1 MDQPN
6 SDQTTEVT
14 SSPSSDSAGADGA
27 STDRPGSASGSSPT
41 AGSGKGRRRGSRG
54 GQRRRPQTPKPQ
66 DAGSAGADPDADQIA
81 DERNDVELPEKISEG
96 RPSAEAGEKAL
107 VKRPKIGDT
116 MPVPSVPPPGPAV
129 SSTDDPSATPSAKGG
144 NGTPG
149 GGKKRRSRGGDRSKK
164 GGDASAGGSP
174 DSRQG
179 TPTSTSADDDSSTK
193 GGSRRGRRGRGR
205 GKGKQDGQDSK
216 DQALIEQRKGRERN
230 GKPIGRYFMCV
241 QVRPGMAQVAVLEGR
256 NLIEHY
262 VSRPAD
268 DVSQIHGNVY
278 VGKVQNVLP
287 GMEAAFVD
295 IATPKNAVLYRG
307 DVQYD
312 PADIEQKG
320 SNPRI
325 EDILKN
331 KQLIVCQVTKNPIGH
346 KGARLTQEVSLPG
359 RYVVLIPN
367 STTYGIS
374 KRLPDDVRK
383 RLRGILDRVKPAEHG
398 LIVRTAAE
406 HATEEELRAD
416 MTMLLEQWDDI
427 ERRAQKV
434 QRPTLLYREPELAV
448 RVIREEFNAD
458 YRGVVIDDRRL
469 FEDVRDYVQ
478 AFNPELADRIEYYD
492 TEAEN
497 LSLFE
502 RFHIHEQVHK
512 ALDKKVWLPSGG
524 SLIIEHTEALTVI
537 DVNTGKNVGKSN
549 LEETVFHNN
558 MEAAEEIA
566 KQLRL
571 RDIGGIIVI
580 DFIDM
585 EIKDN
590 RAKVVEA
597 FRAALARDKTRSQV
611 FDISELGLV
620 EMTRKRI
627 GEGLLTEYSDEC
639 PDCAGRGVVVDYSM
653 LE

>member
-1 MDQPN
+1 MDHLETE
-6 SDQTTEVT
+6 QTTKE
-14 SSPSSDSAGADGA
+14 PFGGRPERPADSA
-27 STDRPGSASGSSPT
+27 SSAS
-41 AGSGKGRRRGSRG
+41 AERA
-54 GQRRRPQTPKPQ
+54 Q
-66 DAGSAGADPDADQIA
+66 DD
-81 DERNDVELPEKISEG
+81 RNDVELPKPMSEG
-96 RPSAEAGEKAL
+96 RPSAEASERAL
-107 VKRPKIGDT
+107 VRKPKIGDT
-116 MPVPSVPPPGPAV
+116 MPIPTTPPPGPARPV
-129 SSTDDPSATPSAKGG
+129 PVQSDDGDKGG
-144 NGTPG
+144 QRRRRRRG
-149 GGKKRRSRGGDRSKK
+149 GRGSGRSAQGRGGDKDAVQRDEQGGTGDDGRSDDGEPKTRQQKK
-164 GGDASAGGSP
+164 S
-174 DSRQG
+174 
-179 TPTSTSADDDSSTK
+179 
-193 GGSRRGRRGRGR
+193 RRGRGR
-205 GKGKQDGQDSK
+205 GRGEGDGGAVDEALRERRRGK
-216 DQALIEQRKGRERN
+216 ERN
-230 GKPIGRYFMCV
+230 GKPLGRYFMAV
-241 QVRPGMAQVAVLEGR
+241 QVRPGMSQVAVLEGR
-256 NLIEHY
+256 SLIEHY

-268 DVSQIHGNVY
+268 DVSQIHGNIY

-312 PADIEQKG
+312 PADIEERG
-320 SNPRI
+320 NNPRI

-331 KQLIVCQVTKNPIGH
+331 RQLIVCQVTKNPIGH

-367 STTYGIS
+367 SKTYGIS

-416 MTMLLEQWDDI
+416 MTMLLEQWDEI
-427 ERRAQKV
+427 ATKAAKA

-469 FEDVRDYVQ
+469 FEEVRRYVE
-478 AFNPELADRIEYYD
+478 AFSPELADRIEFYD
-492 TEAEN
+492 PDAEQ
-497 LSLFE
+497 LSVFE
-502 RFHIHEQVHK
+502 RHHIHEQVHK
-512 ALDKKVWLPSGG
+512 ALDRKVWLPSGG
-524 SLIIEHTEALTVI
+524 SLIVEHTEALTVI

-585 EIKDN
+585 EIREN

-611 FDISELGLV
+611 FDITELGLV

-627 GEGLLTEYSDEC
+627 GEGLLTEYSQEC
-639 PDCAGRGVVVDYSM
+639 PDCQGRGVLVDYTM
-653 LE
+653 LD

>member
-1 MDQPN
+1 M
-6 SDQTTEVT
+6 
-14 SSPSSDSAGADGA
+14 A
-27 STDRPGSASGSSPT
+27 
-41 AGSGKGRRRGSRG
+41 
-54 GQRRRPQTPKPQ
+54 
-66 DAGSAGADPDADQIA
+66 
-81 DERNDVELPEKISEG
+81 
-96 RPSAEAGEKAL
+96 
-107 VKRPKIGDT
+107 
-116 MPVPSVPPPGPAV
+116 
-129 SSTDDPSATPSAKGG
+129 
-144 NGTPG
+144 
-149 GGKKRRSRGGDRSKK
+149 
-164 GGDASAGGSP
+164 
-174 DSRQG
+174 
-179 TPTSTSADDDSSTK
+179 
-193 GGSRRGRRGRGR
+193 
-205 GKGKQDGQDSK
+205 
-216 DQALIEQRKGRERN
+216 
-230 GKPIGRYFMCV
+230 V

-268 DVSQIHGNVY
+268 DVAQIHGNIY

-312 PADIEQKG
+312 PEDIDEGGK
-320 SNPRI
+320 NPRI

-331 KQLIVCQVTKNPIGH
+331 RQLITCQVTKNPIAH

-359 RYVVLIPN
+359 RFVVLIPN
-367 STTYGIS
+367 SKTYGIS

-383 RLRGILDRVKPAEHG
+383 RLRGILDRVKPEQHG

-406 HATEEELRAD
+406 TATEDELVAD
-416 MTMLLEQWDDI
+416 MTILLKQWEQI
-427 ERRAQKV
+427 EAKAAKT
-434 QRPTLLYREPELAV
+434 QRPGLLYREPELAV

-458 YRGVVIDDRRL
+458 YRGVIIDDERL
-469 FEDVRDYVQ
+469 YQDVKDYVA

-492 TEAEN
+492 AEAEG

-502 RFHIHEQVHK
+502 RHHIHEQVHK
-512 ALDKKVWLPSGG
+512 ALDRKVWLPSGG

-537 DVNTGKNVGKSN
+537 DVNTGKNVGKTN

-580 DFIDM
+580 DFVDM
-585 EIKDN
+585 EVKGN
-590 RAKVVEA
+590 RARVVEV
-597 FRAALARDKTRSQV
+597 FRNALARDKTRSQV
-611 FDISELGLV
+611 FDITDLGLV

-627 GEGLLTEYSDEC
+627 GEGLLTEFSQIC
-639 PDCAGRGVVVDYSM
+639 PDCDGRGVIVDYE
-653 LE
+653 LLD

>member
-1 MDQPN
+1 MEHLDA
-6 SDQTTEVT
+6 DAG
-14 SSPSSDSAGADGA
+14 SPAA
-27 STDRPGSASGSSPT
+27 STTQSVTTDAITSTEATTSTDLPEAKQSTDQGIDDSDDDAT
-41 AGSGKGRRRGSRG
+41 AGDPAKRRRGSRG
-54 GQRRRPQTPKPQ
+54 GQRRRTPASDGQ
-66 DAGSAGADPDADQIA
+66 AGTDDTD
-81 DERNDVELPEKISEG
+81 DEVELPEPMSEG
-96 RPSAEAGEKAL
+96 RPSAEAAERAL
-107 VKRPKIGDT
+107 VRRPKIGDT
-116 MPVPSVPPPGPAV
+116 MPIPTSPPPGPARKPV
-129 SSTDDPSATPSAKGG
+129 TDEEPAA
-144 NGTPG
+144 GTGPKRRKRRGSG
-149 GGKKRRSRGGDRSKK
+149 GGRSGGGRPDGGGAGDASERSDAGDPTSDGAAAGKGPAKRSRRTRRDGDRSE
-164 GGDASAGGSP
+164 DAMDAAMLE
-174 DSRQG
+174 
-179 TPTSTSADDDSSTK
+179 T
-193 GGSRRGRRGRGR
+193 RR
-205 GKGKQDGQDSK
+205 
-216 DQALIEQRKGRERN
+216 GRERN
-230 GKPIGRYFMCV
+230 GKPIGRYFMAV

-268 DVSQIHGNVY
+268 DVAQIHGNIY
-278 VGKVQNVLP
+278 VGRVQNVLP

-312 PADIEQKG
+312 AEDIEQAGK
-320 SNPRI
+320 NLRI
-325 EDILKN
+325 EDILRN
-331 KQLIVCQVTKNPIGH
+331 KQLIICQVTKNPIGH

-359 RYVVLIPN
+359 RFVVLIPN

-406 HATEEELRAD
+406 AATEEELRAD
-416 MTMLLEQWDDI
+416 MTILLDQWEDI
-427 ERRAQKV
+427 AARAAKA

-458 YRGVVIDDRRL
+458 YRGVMIDDERLYNEVRR
-469 FEDVRDYVQ
+469 YVA
-478 AFNPELADRIEYYD
+478 AFNPDLADRIEYYD
-492 TEAEN
+492 PAATG

-502 RFHIHEQVHK
+502 KQHVHEQVHK
-512 ALDKKVWLPSGG
+512 ALDRKVWLPSGG

-537 DVNTGKNVGKSN
+537 DVNTGKNVGTSN
-549 LEETVFHNN
+549 LEATVFHNN

-585 EIKDN
+585 EIREN

-597 FRAALARDKTRSQV
+597 FRNALARDKTRSQI

-627 GEGLLTEYSDEC
+627 GEGLLREYSEEC
-639 PDCAGRGVVVDYSM
+639 PECQGRGVMVDYSL